1 MVVPVARPGFTTAEL
16 TAEPMAGRT
25 AVPRVRPM
33 VGPVVHP
40 GVTTAVRTA
49 EPTVELMAVRTVEPM
64 AVRTVEPMAVPTV
77 AQTGLLA
84 TDARA

>member
-25 AVPRVRPM
+25 AGPRVRPM

-40 GVTTAVRTA
+40 GFTTAVRTA
-49 EPTVELMAVRTVEPM
+49 EPMAVRTVEPM
-64 AVRTVEPMAVPTV
+64 AVRTVELMAVPTV

>member
-1 MVVPVARPGFTTAEL
+1 MVGPVAHPGFTTAEL
-16 TAEPMAGRT
+16 MAAPMAGRT
-25 AVPRVRPM
+25 VVPRVRPM

-40 GVTTAVRTA
+40 GFTTAVRTA
-49 EPTVELMAVRTVEPM
+49 EPTAVRTVEPM
-64 AVRTVEPMAVPTV
+64 AVRTVELMAAPTV

>member
-1 MVVPVARPGFTTAEL
+1 VEPRVARPGFTTAVQTVE
-16 TAEPMAGRT
+16 RT

-33 VGPVVHP
+33 VGPVVHL
-40 GVTTAVRTA
+40 GFTTAVRTA
-49 EPTVELMAVRTVEPM
+49 EPTAVRTVEPM
-64 AVRTVEPMAVPTV
+64 AVRTVELMAAPTV